1 MVMRRAAPAG
11 WRPTLG
17 AWCVP
22 GGASFRVWA
31 PEHGSVEVVIGRTA
45 RPLARRGDG
54 SFAGVVPGIGA
65 GARYAYR
72 VDGAGPFPDPASR
85 SQPDGVHGLSQIVDP
100 SRFTWSDRRW
110 RGIARRDLVI
120 YELHVG
126 TFTAAGTFAA
136 AAQRLPALHAL
147 GITAIELMP
156 VADCPGER
164 NWGYD
169 GVALFAPARRY
180 GTPDD
185 LRRLIDRAHRLGL
198 AVLLD
203 VVYNHVG
210 PDGAYL
216 SAFSRDYFSARHRT
230 PWGAAV
236 NFDGRHSAMVRA
248 FLAENAL
255 YWLHEFHVDGLR
267 LDATHALIDDS
278 PRHFL
283 AELAARVRRA
293 GRPAAL
299 SVARRPLLIAEDHRH
314 LAVMLRSPA
323 RGGWGID
330 AVWADDFHHQM
341 RRALA
346 GDHEGFFADYRG
358 TMSDIAATLQRG
370 WFHRGPRTPSRGTD
384 PAGLAPDQFII
395 CLQNHDQV
403 GNRAFGERLH
413 HQIDAAAYRAASA
426 LLLAAPE
433 VPLLFMGQEWAT
445 RAPFRFFTDHRTA
458 LGRLVTRG
466 RRAEFKAFAAFSDPH
481 RRARIP
487 NPQDRNTF
495 AISHLD
501 WRELRAPTHAAV
513 WRLYRALL
521 ALRRREPLL
530 RAAGWRGFRAIALD
544 DWGIALVR
552 RGRGANTLVIVAA
565 LLRGGT
571 ADLSRFGQ
579 LPRATRGRGWRV
591 VLQTESRRF
600 ALDPTPIRID
610 QSLPGP
616 VLHFARPG
624 AVVLRL
630 VHSAQGAGR
639 NHPRASG
646 RQS

>member
-1 MVMRRAAPAG
+1 MVMRRAALAG

-17 AWCVP
+17 ACCVR
-22 GGASFRVWA
+22 GGASFRIWA
-31 PEHGSVEVVIGRTA
+31 PEHSRIEVVVGRA
-45 RPLARRGDG
+45 VHPLTRRRDG
-54 SFAGVVPGIGA
+54 SFAGVVPGVGA

-85 SQPDGVHGLSQIVDP
+85 YQPDGVRGPSQLVDP
-100 SRFTWSDRRW
+100 SRFAWSDRRW
-110 RGIARRDLVI
+110 RGIARRDLIV

-136 AAQRLPALHAL
+136 AARRLPALRAL

-156 VADCPGER
+156 VADCPGAR

-185 LRRLIDRAHRLGL
+185 LRRLIDRAHRLGI

-216 SAFSRDYFSARHRT
+216 AAFSRHYFSARHRT

-236 NFDGRHSAMVRA
+236 NLDGRHSDMVRG
-248 FLAENAL
+248 FLVENAL
-255 YWLHEFHVDGLR
+255 YWLHEYHVDGLR
-267 LDATHALIDDS
+267 LDATHTLIDDS

-293 GRPAAL
+293 GRPAEL
-299 SVARRPLLIAEDHRH
+299 RVARRPLLIAEDHRN
-314 LAVMLRSPA
+314 LAVMLRPPA
-323 RGGWGID
+323 RGGWGLD

-346 GDHEGFFADYRG
+346 GDHEGYFADFRG
-358 TMSDIAATLQRG
+358 TMPDIAATLQHG
-370 WFHRGPRTPSRGTD
+370 WFYRGQRAPRRGARRGTD
-384 PAGLAPDQFII
+384 PAGLTPDQFVI

-426 LLLAAPE
+426 VLLLAPE
-433 VPLLFMGQEWAT
+433 VPLLFMGQDWAT
-445 RAPFRFFTDHRTA
+445 RAPFRFFTDHRAA
-458 LGRLVTRG
+458 LGRLVTKG
-466 RRAEFKAFAAFSDPH
+466 RRAEFKAFAAFADPR

-487 NPQDRNTF
+487 NPQDRRTF
-495 AISHLD
+495 TISRLD
-501 WRELRAPTHAAV
+501 WRELRTPAHAAT

-521 ALRRREPLL
+521 ALRRREPPL
-530 RAAGWRGFRAIALD
+530 RDPGWRGFRAVALE

-552 RGRGANTLVIVAA
+552 RGRGANALVVIAA

-571 ADLSRFGQ
+571 ADLSR
-579 LPRATRGRGWRV
+579 LPDLSRAPHRRAWRV
-591 VLQTESRRF
+591 VLHTEARRF
-600 ALDPTPIRID
+600 ALDPTPVRIERRR
-610 QSLPGP
+610 PAP
-616 VLHFARPG
+616 ALHFTRPG
-624 AVVLRL
+624 AVVLRC
-630 VHSAQGAGR
+630 ARAGR
-639 NHPRASG
+639 G
-646 RQS
+646 RRP

>member
-1 MVMRRAAPAG
+1 MAMRRAAPAR
-11 WRPTLG
+11 WRPSLG
-17 AWCVP
+17 AWCGP

-31 PEHGSVEVVIGRTA
+31 PEHARVEVVIGETA
-45 RPLARRGDG
+45 WPLARRGDG
-54 SFAGVVPGIGA
+54 SFAGVVPGIGP

-72 VDGAGPFPDPASR
+72 LDGAGPFPDPASR
-85 SQPDGVHGLSQIVDP
+85 CQPDGVHGPSQLVDP
-100 SRFTWSDRRW
+100 SRFAWSDRRW
-110 RGIARRDLVI
+110 RGIARRDLVV

-136 AAQRLPALHAL
+136 AARRLATLRAL
-147 GITAIELMP
+147 GVTAIELMP
-156 VADCPGER
+156 VADCPGAR

-169 GVALFAPARRY
+169 GVAPFAPARRY

-185 LRRLIDRAHRLGL
+185 LRRLIDDAHRLGL

-203 VVYNHVG
+203 VVNNHVG

-216 SAFSRDYFSARHRT
+216 AAFSRYYFSTRHRT
-230 PWGAAV
+230 PWGAAI
-236 NFDGRHSAMVRA
+236 NLDGRHGDMVRA
-248 FLAENAL
+248 FFIENAL
-255 YWLHEFHVDGLR
+255 YWLHEYHLDGLR
-267 LDATHALIDDS
+267 LDATHALIDES

-283 AELAARVRRA
+283 AELAAHVRRA

-299 SVARRPLLIAEDHRH
+299 PAASRPLLIAEDHRNM
-314 LAVMLRSPA
+314 AVMLRPTA
-323 RGGWGID
+323 RGGWGLD

-346 GDHEGFFADYRG
+346 GDHEGYFADFSG
-358 TMSDIAATLQRG
+358 TMRDIAATLQRG
-370 WFHRGPRTPSRGTD
+370 WFYRGQRAPSRGARRGTE
-384 PAGLAPDQFII
+384 PTGLAPDQFVI

-413 HQIDAAAYRAASA
+413 HQIDAASYRAASA
-426 LLLAAPE
+426 LLLTAPE

-445 RAPFRFFTDHRTA
+445 RAPFRFFTDHRAA
-458 LGRLVTRG
+458 LGRLVTEG
-466 RRAEFKAFAAFSDPH
+466 RRAEFKAFAVFSDPR

-487 NPQDRNTF
+487 NPQDRATF
-495 AISHLD
+495 TRSRLD
-501 WRELRAPTHAAV
+501 WRELRAPAHAAT

-530 RAAGWRGFRAIALD
+530 RAASWRRFRAAALE

-552 RGRGANTLVIVAA
+552 RGPGANALVVIAA

-571 ADLSRFGQ
+571 ADLSRLAG
-579 LPRATRGRGWRV
+579 LPRAARGRAWRI

-600 ALDPTPIRID
+600 APDPTPIRID
-610 QSLPGP
+610 RSRRTPM
-616 VLHFARPG
+616 LHFTRPG
-624 AVVLRL
+624 AAVLRL
-630 VHSAQGAGR
+630 ERTVEK
-639 NHPRASG
+639 
-646 RQS
+646 